1 MIHIKYMGIK
11 PTVNE
16 YYKQLCT
23 ELGDVETKLQR
34 IQARKSEILAEID
47 ALNKALPQLEA
58 LEWYN
63 EKANKEESGEQG
75 RGT

>member
-1 MIHIKYMGIK
+1 MSIK
-11 PTVNE
+11 PVFNE

-23 ELGDVETKLQR
+23 ELGDIETKLQR
-34 IQARKSEILAEID
+34 IQARKSELLAEIN
-47 ALNKALPQLEA
+47 ALNEALPQLEA

-63 EKANKEESGEQG
+63 EKANKKEPSEQG